1 MPGNELEVSDTTGS
15 GEEPPRAGGD
25 APERAEQHNAGART
39 TDNGQHAAAETR
51 SRQEYADDLRSHGQ
65 PIAAA
70 ERPGRDAAPADQPA
84 SLRRDTPAPDGAVT
98 PDLAEPRDRE
108 TYARDVRAESASP
121 IPDTAPPLGDRAAP
135 ADGSGPAA
143 ESSPVGQSRG
153 ELPVRR
159 EPDQPQSRRGE
170 GDTARYEDS
179 NDAGWPSEADRDRWH
194 TMYEEFLDSNRTGRD
209 QGVNVVGE
217 QPDRS
222 PGDRTGLPPTG
233 QELLEMEPAES
244 RAAAFRREFYKPE
257 SIDDIHGTIESDANT
272 VQQFFERPPT
282 GSHADVP
289 ASAPQIAQH
298 SPDSATASDLTMA
311 ALTVGILVFE
321 LGRHIHHKLGK

>member
-1 MPGNELEVSDTTGS
+1 MPGNELEITDTTGS
-15 GEEPPRAGGD
+15 VEEAPHASPD
-25 APERAEQHNAGART
+25 APERAERDAGVRDP
-39 TDNGQHAAAETR
+39 DNGHRAAAETR
-51 SRQEYADDLRSHGQ
+51 SRQEYADDVRGRGQ

-70 ERPGRDAAPADQPA
+70 EHADRDAAPTDQPA
-84 SLRRDTPAPDGAVT
+84 SLLRDTSASHPADVQ
-98 PDLAEPRDRE
+98 DLAEPRDRE
-108 TYARDVRAESASP
+108 AYARDIRAESASP
-121 IPDTAPPLGDRAAP
+121 IPDTAPPPGDRATP

-143 ESSPVGQSRG
+143 ESSPVGQPRG
-153 ELPVRR
+153 ELPVRG
-159 EPDQPQSRRGE
+159 EPDQPQSRPGE

-179 NDAGWPSEADRDRWH
+179 NDAGWPSQADRDRWH

-233 QELLEMEPAES
+233 QELLEIEPAES

-311 ALTVGILVFE
+311 ALTAGILVFE

>member
-1 MPGNELEVSDTTGS
+1 MASNELEVTGTTGS
-15 GEEPPRAGGD
+15 AEEPSRVGGD
-25 APERAEQHNAGART
+25 APERVEQHDAGART
-39 TDNGQHAAAETR
+39 TGNGQHPAAETR
-51 SRQEYADDLRSHGQ
+51 TRQEYADDLRGQ
-65 PIAAA
+65 GEPISAA
-70 ERPGRDAAPADQPA
+70 ERPGRAAAPADQPA
-84 SLRRDTPAPDGAVT
+84 STSRDTPAPDGAGA
-98 PDLAEPRDRE
+98 PDLAEPRNRE
-108 TYARDVRAESASP
+108 TYARDVRAENTSP
-121 IPDTAPPLGDRAAP
+121 IPDTASADYQTP
-135 ADGSGPAA
+135 ADGSDPAA
-143 ESSPVGQSRG
+143 ESSPAGQPRAD
-153 ELPVRR
+153 LPVRG
-159 EPDQPQSRRGE
+159 EPDQPQSYRGE

-179 NDAGWPSEADRDRWH
+179 NDAGSPSQADRDRWH
-194 TMYEEFLDSNRTGRD
+194 AVYEEFLDSNRTGSD

-217 QPDRS
+217 KPDRS

-233 QELLEMEPAES
+233 AELLEMEPDES

-272 VQQFFERPPT
+272 VQEFFERPPT